1 MAEKVNLEL
10 EVEAAK
16 AIKEVEDLRKEF
28 KELNELVEKSNA
40 INEQGFD
47 ALKKTGESSA
57 KGIKAIGSSIKA
69 AGIGVFL
76 IALQTMQDLF
86 MQNQK
91 VVDIVNTAFESLA
104 LVFNDVF
111 GLLTGGVDSIKKVGE
126 AFDKFFGKP
135 IETAVASFQKFGSAF
150 SKIFGQGDFTGALD
164 DVKEGF
170 SGLGDAISQT
180 GDGFVE
186 AATDAADYVVNIK
199 DAAVENV
206 NLAKSAE
213 LAEAKNV
220 GLLEK
225 FDRAAEKQRQI
236 RDEERNSIEKR
247 IEANEK
253 LGEILEEQNKTML
266 ENANIALKSAQANFE
281 KNKSTENEVA
291 LIQAKNEVLAVEAT
305 VEGFRSEQKANDLA
319 LDKERIEL
327 KNTEFEADTNRN
339 LAQQKFEA
347 EQEETEAKRLERL
360 IEINEKEKKIQTDR
374 LQGIINEANLG
385 TQARIDAES
394 ALKDFIQSN
403 NQELLTLQKQHAANI
418 NAVDK
423 KTDDDKKKLMEQ
435 RLQASLVSLGA
446 VASLVDEDSKSGKAI
461 AIAQSLINTYL
472 GITRALG
479 SAPVPFNFIAAAAT
493 AAAGFKAVA
502 DIKRTRLPSAEASS
516 PSSGSTT
523 GSFSA
528 SAPVEATPP
537 SFNVVGATATNQ
549 IANLLSNQEPIKAFV
564 VSQDVTTAQSLD
576 RNIVEGSTL

>member
-150 SKIFGQGDFTGALD
+150 SKIFGGDFSGALD
-164 DVKEGF
+164 DAKEGF

-186 AATDAADYVVNIK
+186 AATDAAEYVVNVK
-199 DAAVENV
+199 NAAVENV
-206 NLAKSAE
+206 ELAKSAE

-253 LGEILEEQNKTML
+253 LGEILEEQNKTMI
-266 ENANIALKSAQANFE
+266 ENANIALKSAQANFDR
-281 KNKSTENEVA
+281 NASIENEVA
-291 LIQAKNEVLAVEAT
+291 LIQARNEVLAVEAT

-327 KNTEFEADTNRN
+327 KNTENEADTNRR
-339 LAQQKFEA
+339 LDQQKFEA
-347 EQEETEAKRLERL
+347 EQELTETQRLQRL
-360 IEINEKEKKIQTDR
+360 IEINQQEKLIQEER

-385 TQARIDAES
+385 TQARIDAEG
-394 ALKDFIQSN
+394 ALKDFTQAN
-403 NQELLTLQKQHAANI
+403 NQELITLQKQQAANI
-418 NAVDK
+418 LDVEKKALADK
-423 KTDDDKKKLMEQ
+423 QKLEAQ
-435 RLQASLVSLGA
+435 KIQATLVSLSA
-446 VASLVDEDSKSGKAI
+446 VATLVDQDSKAGKAI
-461 AIAQSLINTYL
+461 AVAQGLINTYL
-472 GITRALG
+472 GVTQALA
-479 SAPVPFNFIAAAAT
+479 SSPPPFNFIAAAAT

-502 DIKRTRLPSAEASS
+502 DINRTTLPSPEGGNSNVSA
-516 PSSGSTT
+516 T

-528 SAPVEATPP
+528 SAPAEATPP
-537 SFNVVGATATNQ
+537 SFNIVGATATNQ

-564 VSQDVTTAQSLD
+564 VSQDVTTAQSLE
-576 RNIVEGSTL
+576 RNIVEGSSI

>member
-150 SKIFGQGDFTGALD
+150 SKIFGGDFSGALD
-164 DVKEGF
+164 DAKKGF

-186 AATDAADYVVNIK
+186 AATDAADYVVNVK
-199 DAAVENV
+199 NAAVENV
-206 NLAKSAE
+206 ELAKSAE

-266 ENANIALKSAQANFE
+266 ENANIALKSAQANFDR
-281 KNKSTENEVA
+281 NASIENEVA
-291 LIQAKNEVLAVEAT
+291 LIQARNEVLAVEAT

-327 KNTEFEADTNRN
+327 KNTENEADTNRR
-339 LAQQKFEA
+339 LDQQKFEA
-347 EQEETEAKRLERL
+347 EQELTETQRLQRL
-360 IEINEKEKKIQTDR
+360 IEINQQEKLIQEER

-385 TQARIDAES
+385 TQARIDAEG
-394 ALKDFIQSN
+394 ALKDFTQAN
-403 NQELLTLQKQHAANI
+403 NQELITLQKQQAANI
-418 NAVDK
+418 LAVEKKALADK
-423 KTDDDKKKLMEQ
+423 QKLEAQ
-435 RLQASLVSLGA
+435 KIQATLVSLSA
-446 VASLVDEDSKSGKAI
+446 VASLVDQDSKAGKAI
-461 AIAQSLINTYL
+461 AVAQGLINTYL
-472 GITRALG
+472 GVTQALA
-479 SAPVPFNFIAAAAT
+479 SSPPPFNFIAAAAT

-523 GSFSA
+523 GSFSV
-528 SAPVEATPP
+528 SAPAEATPP
-537 SFNVVGATATNQ
+537 SFNIVGATATNQ

-564 VSQDVTTAQSLD
+564 VSQDVTTAQSLE
-576 RNIVEGSTL
+576 RNIVEGSSI

>member
-1 MAEKVNLEL
+1 M
-10 EVEAAK
+10 
-16 AIKEVEDLRKEF
+16 
-28 KELNELVEKSNA
+28 
-40 INEQGFD
+40 
-47 ALKKTGESSA
+47 
-57 KGIKAIGSSIKA
+57 
-69 AGIGVFL
+69 
-76 IALQTMQDLF
+76 
-86 MQNQK
+86 
-91 VVDIVNTAFESLA
+91 NTAFESLA

-291 LIQAKNEVLAVEAT
+291 LIQAKNEVLAVEST

-403 NQELLTLQKQHAANI
+403 NQELLTLSKLIESSTFNLKSKIAKRYPSLDLEINGLPQFLNGQVNNNKRFNTKSSQISVNPSLSLNWDIIDPQRGPEIKAAK
-418 NAVDK
+418 DS
-423 KTDDDKKKLMEQ
+423 
-435 RLQASLVSLGA
+435 LQ
-446 VASLVDEDSKSGKAI
+446 I
-461 AIAQSLINTYL
+461 AKNNYFVGPWL
-472 GITRALG
+472 
-479 SAPVPFNFIAAAAT
+479 
-493 AAAGFKAVA
+493 
-502 DIKRTRLPSAEASS
+502 
-516 PSSGSTT
+516 
-523 GSFSA
+523 
-528 SAPVEATPP
+528 PP
-537 SFNVVGATATNQ
+537 SCRA
-549 IANLLSNQEPIKAFV
+549 
-564 VSQDVTTAQSLD
+564 
-576 RNIVEGSTL
+576 

>member
-1 MAEKVNLEL
+1 MAEKVSLEL
-10 EVEAAK
+10 EVEAKK
-16 AIKEVEDLRKEF
+16 ATKGVEGLTKEV
-28 KELNELVEKSNA
+28 KELTEVVKNSNA

-47 ALKKTGESSA
+47 AIKKTSESSA
-57 KGIKAIGSSIKA
+57 KGIKKIGASIKA
-69 AGIGVFL
+69 AGIGIFI
-76 IALQTMQDLF
+76 IALEKVKELF
-86 MQNQK
+86 RQNQQ
-91 VVDIVNTAFESLA
+91 VLDIVNTSFEALA

-150 SKIFGQGDFTGALD
+150 SKIFGGDFSGALD
-164 DVKEGF
+164 DAKEGF

-199 DAAVENV
+199 EAAVENV
-206 NLAKSAE
+206 ELAKSAE

-253 LGEILEEQNKTML
+253 LGQILEEQNKTML
-266 ENANIALKSAQANFE
+266 ENANIALKSAQANFDR
-281 KNKSTENEVA
+281 NASIENEVA
-291 LIQAKNEVLAVEAT
+291 LIQAKNEVAAVEAT
-305 VEGFRSEQKANDLA
+305 VEGFRSEQKVNDLA
-319 LDKERIEL
+319 LDKERLEL
-327 KNTEFEADTNRN
+327 KNTENEADTNRR
-339 LAQQKFEA
+339 LEQQKFEA
-347 EQEETEAKRLERL
+347 DQEIIETKRLERL
-360 IEINEKEKKIQTDR
+360 IEINKQEKLIQEDR
-374 LQGIINEANLG
+374 LQGIVNQANLG
-385 TQARIDAES
+385 TQARIDAEI
-394 ALKDFIQSN
+394 ALKDFTQAN
-403 NQELLTLQKQHAANI
+403 NQELISLERQLIDQKRALNKKEINERVNATAVAL
-418 NAVDK
+418 NAVAGLID
-423 KTDDDKKKLMEQ
+423 Q
-435 RLQASLVSLGA
+435 
-446 VASLVDEDSKSGKAI
+446 DSKAGKAI
-461 AIAQSLINTYL
+461 AIAQSIINTYL
-472 GITRALG
+472 GVTRALS

-528 SAPVEATPP
+528 SAPAEATPP
-537 SFNVVGATATNQ
+537 AFNVVGATATNQ

-564 VSQDVTTAQSLD
+564 VSQDVTTAQSLE

>member
-291 LIQAKNEVLAVEAT
+291 LIQAKNEVLAVEST

-403 NQELLTLQKQHAANI
+403 NQELLTLKKQHAANI

>member
-1 MAEKVNLEL
+1 MAEKVSLEL
-10 EVEAAK
+10 EVEAKK
-16 AIKEVEDLRKEF
+16 ATKGVQGLTKEV
-28 KELNELVEKSNA
+28 KELTEVVKNSNA

-47 ALKKTGESSA
+47 AIKKTSESSA
-57 KGIKAIGSSIKA
+57 KGIKKIGASIKA
-69 AGIGVFL
+69 AGIGIFI
-76 IALQTMQDLF
+76 IALEKVKELF
-86 MQNQK
+86 RQNQQ
-91 VVDIVNTAFESLA
+91 VLDIVNTSFEALA

-150 SKIFGQGDFTGALD
+150 SKIFGGDFSGALD
-164 DVKEGF
+164 DAKEGF

-199 DAAVENV
+199 EAAVENV
-206 NLAKSAE
+206 ELAKSAE

-253 LGEILEEQNKTML
+253 LGQILEEQNKTML
-266 ENANIALKSAQANFE
+266 ENANIALKSAQANFDR
-281 KNKSTENEVA
+281 NASIENEVA
-291 LIQAKNEVLAVEAT
+291 LIQAKNEVAAVEAT
-305 VEGFRSEQKANDLA
+305 VEGFRSEQKVNDLA
-319 LDKERIEL
+319 LDKERLEL
-327 KNTEFEADTNRN
+327 KNTENEADTNRR
-339 LAQQKFEA
+339 LEQQKFEA
-347 EQEETEAKRLERL
+347 DQEIIETKRLERL
-360 IEINEKEKKIQTDR
+360 IEINKQEKLIQEDR
-374 LQGIINEANLG
+374 LQGIVNQANLG
-385 TQARIDAES
+385 TQARIDAEI
-394 ALKDFIQSN
+394 ALKDFTQAN
-403 NQELLTLQKQHAANI
+403 NQELISLERQLIDQKRALNKKEINERVNATAVAL
-418 NAVDK
+418 NAVAGLID
-423 KTDDDKKKLMEQ
+423 Q
-435 RLQASLVSLGA
+435 
-446 VASLVDEDSKSGKAI
+446 DSKAGKAI

-472 GITRALG
+472 GVTRALS

-528 SAPVEATPP
+528 SAPAEATPP
-537 SFNVVGATATNQ
+537 AFNVVGATATNQ

-564 VSQDVTTAQSLD
+564 VSQDVTTAQSLE

>member
-1 MAEKVNLEL
+1 MAEKVSLEL
-10 EVEAAK
+10 EVEAKK
-16 AIKEVEDLRKEF
+16 ATKGVEGLTKEV
-28 KELNELVEKSNA
+28 KELTEIVKNSNA

-47 ALKKTGESSA
+47 ALKKTSESSA
-57 KGIKAIGSSIKA
+57 KGIKKIGASIKA
-69 AGIGVFL
+69 AGIGIFI
-76 IALQTMQDLF
+76 IALEKVKELF
-86 MQNQK
+86 RQNQQ
-91 VVDIVNTAFESLA
+91 VLDIVNTSFEALA

-150 SKIFGQGDFTGALD
+150 SKIFGGDFSGALD
-164 DVKEGF
+164 DAKEGF
-170 SGLGDAISQT
+170 SGLGDAISET

-186 AATDAADYVVNIK
+186 AATDAADYVVNVK
-199 DAAVENV
+199 NAAVENV
-206 NLAKSAE
+206 ELAKSAE

-327 KNTEFEADTNRN
+327 KNSEFEGDTNRR

-360 IEINEKEKKIQTDR
+360 IEINQKEKKIQEDR
-374 LQGIINEANLG
+374 LQGIVNEANLG

-394 ALKDFIQSN
+394 ALKDFTQAN
-403 NQELLTLQKQHAANI
+403 NQELLTLQKQQAANI
-418 NAVDK
+418 LAVEK
-423 KTDDDKKKLMEQ
+423 KALADKKKLEAQ
-435 RLQASLVSLGA
+435 KIQATLVSLSA
-446 VASLVDEDSKSGKAI
+446 VASLVDQDSKAGKAI
-461 AIAQSLINTYL
+461 AVAQGLINTYL
-472 GITRALG
+472 GVTQALA
-479 SAPVPFNFIAAAAT
+479 SSPPPFNFIAAAAT

-502 DIKRTRLPSAEASS
+502 DINRTTLPSPEGGNSNVSA
-516 PSSGSTT
+516 T

-528 SAPVEATPP
+528 SAPAEATPP

-564 VSQDVTTAQSLD
+564 VSQDVTTAQSLE
-576 RNIVEGSTL
+576 RNIVEGSSI

>member
-1 MAEKVNLEL
+1 MAEKVSLEL
-10 EVEAAK
+10 EVEAKK
-16 AIKEVEDLRKEF
+16 ATKGVEGLTKEV
-28 KELNELVEKSNA
+28 KELTEVVKNSNA

-47 ALKKTGESSA
+47 AIKKTSESSA
-57 KGIKAIGSSIKA
+57 KGIKKIGASIKA
-69 AGIGVFL
+69 AGIGIFI
-76 IALQTMQDLF
+76 IALEKVKELF
-86 MQNQK
+86 RQNQQ
-91 VVDIVNTAFESLA
+91 VLDIVNTSFEALA

-150 SKIFGQGDFTGALD
+150 SKIFGGDFSGALD
-164 DVKEGF
+164 DAKEGF

-199 DAAVENV
+199 EAAVENV
-206 NLAKSAE
+206 ELAKSAE

-253 LGEILEEQNKTML
+253 LGQILEEQNKTML
-266 ENANIALKSAQANFE
+266 ENANIALKSAQANFDR
-281 KNKSTENEVA
+281 NASIENEVA
-291 LIQAKNEVLAVEAT
+291 LIQAKNEVAAVEAT
-305 VEGFRSEQKANDLA
+305 VEGFRSEQKVNDLA
-319 LDKERIEL
+319 LDKERLEL
-327 KNTEFEADTNRN
+327 KNTENEADTNRR
-339 LAQQKFEA
+339 LEQQKFEA
-347 EQEETEAKRLERL
+347 DQEIIETKRLERL
-360 IEINEKEKKIQTDR
+360 IEINKQEKLIQEDR
-374 LQGIINEANLG
+374 LQGIVNQANLG
-385 TQARIDAES
+385 TQARIDAEI
-394 ALKDFIQSN
+394 ALKDFTQAN
-403 NQELLTLQKQHAANI
+403 NQELISLERQLIDQKRALNKKEINERVNATAVAL
-418 NAVDK
+418 NAVAGLID
-423 KTDDDKKKLMEQ
+423 Q
-435 RLQASLVSLGA
+435 
-446 VASLVDEDSKSGKAI
+446 DSKAGKAI

-472 GITRALG
+472 GVTRALS

-528 SAPVEATPP
+528 SAPAEATPP
-537 SFNVVGATATNQ
+537 AFNVVGATATNQ

-564 VSQDVTTAQSLD
+564 VSQDVTTAQSLE

>member
-291 LIQAKNEVLAVEAT
+291 LIQAKTEVLAVEST

>member
-91 VVDIVNTAFESLA
+91 VVDIVNIAFESLA

-150 SKIFGQGDFTGALD
+150 SKIFGGDFSGALD
-164 DVKEGF
+164 DAKEGF

-186 AATDAADYVVNIK
+186 AATDAAEYVVNVK
-199 DAAVENV
+199 NAAVENV
-206 NLAKSAE
+206 ELAKSAE

-236 RDEERNSIEKR
+236 RDEERNRIEKR

-266 ENANIALKSAQANFE
+266 ENANIALKSAQANFDR
-281 KNKSTENEVA
+281 NASIENEVA
-291 LIQAKNEVLAVEAT
+291 LIQARNEVLAVEAT

-327 KNTEFEADTNRN
+327 KNTENEADTNRR
-339 LAQQKFEA
+339 LDQQKFEA
-347 EQEETEAKRLERL
+347 EQELTETQRLQRL
-360 IEINEKEKKIQTDR
+360 IEINQQEKLIQEER

-385 TQARIDAES
+385 TQARIDAEG
-394 ALKDFIQSN
+394 ALKDFTQAN
-403 NQELLTLQKQHAANI
+403 NQELITLQKQQAANI
-418 NAVDK
+418 LDVEKKALADK
-423 KTDDDKKKLMEQ
+423 QKLEAQ
-435 RLQASLVSLGA
+435 KIQATLVSLSA
-446 VASLVDEDSKSGKAI
+446 VATLVDQDSKAGKAI
-461 AIAQSLINTYL
+461 AVAQGLINTYL
-472 GITRALG
+472 GVTQALA
-479 SAPVPFNFIAAAAT
+479 SSPPPFNFIAAAAT

-502 DIKRTRLPSAEASS
+502 DINRTTLPSPEGGNSNVSA
-516 PSSGSTT
+516 T

-528 SAPVEATPP
+528 SAPAEATPP
-537 SFNVVGATATNQ
+537 SFNIVGATATNQ

-564 VSQDVTTAQSLD
+564 VSQDVTTAQSLE
-576 RNIVEGSTL
+576 RNIVEGSSI

>member
-291 LIQAKNEVLAVEAT
+291 LIQAKNEVLAVEST

-347 EQEETEAKRLERL
+347 EQEETEAKQRAEEQLPRASRRP
-360 IEINEKEKKIQTDR
+360 KKDVSASDDVR
-374 LQGIINEANLG
+374 NVNGVSPNGGEDLQKFVGDSFRGRYVPPLCSVFSHIH
-385 TQARIDAES
+385 T
-394 ALKDFIQSN
+394 
-403 NQELLTLQKQHAANI
+403 ELLRYK
-418 NAVDK
+418 
-423 KTDDDKKKLMEQ
+423 
-435 RLQASLVSLGA
+435 
-446 VASLVDEDSKSGKAI
+446 
-461 AIAQSLINTYL
+461 
-472 GITRALG
+472 
-479 SAPVPFNFIAAAAT
+479 
-493 AAAGFKAVA
+493 
-502 DIKRTRLPSAEASS
+502 
-516 PSSGSTT
+516 
-523 GSFSA
+523 
-528 SAPVEATPP
+528 
-537 SFNVVGATATNQ
+537 
-549 IANLLSNQEPIKAFV
+549 
-564 VSQDVTTAQSLD
+564 
-576 RNIVEGSTL
+576 

>member
-150 SKIFGQGDFTGALD
+150 SKIFGGDFSGALD
-164 DVKEGF
+164 DAKEGF

-186 AATDAADYVVNIK
+186 AATDAAEYVVNVK
-199 DAAVENV
+199 NAAVENV
-206 NLAKSAE
+206 ELAKSAE

-266 ENANIALKSAQANFE
+266 ENANIALKSAQANFDR
-281 KNKSTENEVA
+281 NASIENEVA
-291 LIQAKNEVLAVEAT
+291 LIQARNEVLAVEAT

-327 KNTEFEADTNRN
+327 KNTENEADTNRR
-339 LAQQKFEA
+339 LDQQKFEA
-347 EQEETEAKRLERL
+347 EQELTETQRLQRL
-360 IEINEKEKKIQTDR
+360 IEINQQEKLIQEER

-385 TQARIDAES
+385 TQARIDAEG
-394 ALKDFIQSN
+394 ALKDFTQAN
-403 NQELLTLQKQHAANI
+403 NQELITLQKQQAANI
-418 NAVDK
+418 LDVEKKALADK
-423 KTDDDKKKLMEQ
+423 QKLEAQ
-435 RLQASLVSLGA
+435 KIQATLVSLSA
-446 VASLVDEDSKSGKAI
+446 VATLVDQDSKAGKAI
-461 AIAQSLINTYL
+461 AVAQGLINTYL
-472 GITRALG
+472 GVTQALA
-479 SAPVPFNFIAAAAT
+479 SSPPPFNFIAAAAT

-502 DIKRTRLPSAEASS
+502 DINRTTLPSPEGGNSNVSA
-516 PSSGSTT
+516 T

-528 SAPVEATPP
+528 SAPAEATPP
-537 SFNVVGATATNQ
+537 SFNIVGATATNQ

-564 VSQDVTTAQSLD
+564 VSQDVTTAQSLE
-576 RNIVEGSTL
+576 RNIVEGSII

>member
-150 SKIFGQGDFTGALD
+150 SKIFGGDFSGALD
-164 DVKEGF
+164 DAKEGF

-186 AATDAADYVVNIK
+186 AATDAAEYVVNVK
-199 DAAVENV
+199 NAAVENV
-206 NLAKSAE
+206 ELAKSAE

-266 ENANIALKSAQANFE
+266 ENANIALKSAQANFDR
-281 KNKSTENEVA
+281 NASIENEVA
-291 LIQAKNEVLAVEAT
+291 LIQARNEVLAVEAT

-327 KNTEFEADTNRN
+327 KNTENEADTNRR
-339 LAQQKFEA
+339 LDQQKFEA
-347 EQEETEAKRLERL
+347 EQELTETQRLQRL
-360 IEINEKEKKIQTDR
+360 IEINQQEKLIQEER

-385 TQARIDAES
+385 TQARIDAEG
-394 ALKDFIQSN
+394 ALKDFTQAN
-403 NQELLTLQKQHAANI
+403 NQELITLQKQQAANI
-418 NAVDK
+418 LDVEKKALADK
-423 KTDDDKKKLMEQ
+423 QKLEAQ
-435 RLQASLVSLGA
+435 KIQATLVSLSA
-446 VASLVDEDSKSGKAI
+446 VATLVDQDSKAGKAI
-461 AIAQSLINTYL
+461 AVAQGLINTYL
-472 GITRALG
+472 GVTQALA
-479 SAPVPFNFIAAAAT
+479 SSPPPFNFIAAAAT

-502 DIKRTRLPSAEASS
+502 DINRTTLPSPEGGNSNVSA
-516 PSSGSTT
+516 T

-528 SAPVEATPP
+528 SAPAEATPP
-537 SFNVVGATATNQ
+537 SFNIVGATATNQ

-564 VSQDVTTAQSLD
+564 VSQDVTTAQSLE
-576 RNIVEGSTL
+576 RNIVEGSSI